1 MTPDAEDRSVLTR
14 SAPPPDQVIE
24 YGDHAD
30 QLIDL
35 YQPFEAPPIGRS
47 PVVFIHGGFWRPAYD
62 RMHARPAAAAL
73 ANAGWETALPE
84 YRRIPGQ
91 PDATVDDIIAGIE
104 AFLDLTGAQK
114 VTLVGH
120 SAGGHLALL
129 ASTILGPKVE
139 HVLALAPVSD
149 LLEAEQ
155 RGLGDTAVRDFLGTA
170 AAQRPDLDVMR
181 LPLPFCPI
189 TVLHGVNDSLV
200 PIDMSRTFS
209 ERSGVNFTALGNC
222 AHFELIDPAH
232 DVWKEVELHL
242 LT

>member
-24 YGDHAD
+24 YGEHAD
-30 QLIDL
+30 QLIDI

-91 PDATVDDIIAGIE
+91 PDATVDDILASIQE
-104 AFLDLTGAQK
+104 FLDLIDAHK

-129 ASTILGPKVE
+129 ASAILSPTVE

-149 LLEAEQ
+149 LLEAER
-155 RGLGDTAVRDFLGTA
+155 RGLGDAAVRDFLGTA
-170 AAQRPDLDVMR
+170 AAQRPDLNVTQ
-181 LPLPFCPI
+181 LPVTICPI
-189 TVLHGVNDSLV
+189 TVLHGVRDSLV
-200 PIDMSRTFS
+200 PIDMSRKFG
-209 ERSGVNFTALGNC
+209 ERNQVSVIPVHDCG
-222 AHFELIDPAH
+222 HFELIDPAS
-232 DVWKEVELHL
+232 DAWNIVETSLEK
-242 LT
+242 